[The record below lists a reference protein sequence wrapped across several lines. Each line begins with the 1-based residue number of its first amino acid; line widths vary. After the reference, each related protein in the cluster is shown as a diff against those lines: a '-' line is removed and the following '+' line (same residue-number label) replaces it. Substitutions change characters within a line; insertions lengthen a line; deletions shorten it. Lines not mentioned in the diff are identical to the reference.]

1 MCCDEDVIAL
11 ICVGVPMVMYA
22 VLVGFQERSPI
33 VVGGKLNEC
42 FGKGK
47 KDPLKCLAKDPG
59 IGPNYGGIFLFIMI
73 IAIIFIIYG
82 IVVQILKCVLCCC
95 NCCCGCC
102 GCLDC
107 FLKYAFRVGV
117 GVGYPSLMDFLT
129 YLISAS
135 VAKDK
140 GWTGSVLSKKGWFN
154 NAIGGYS
161 GISMLSLAAGWTFTV
176 VIGSFFI
183 QKDSCCLKFL
193 GLILGCVVAFVIIA
207 AIVPADPRNLYSTDR
222 LLQSGKVFHSAEARW
237 GGVLLGFIN
246 VGVFTGMYAAALCC
260 LDGGCCCK

>member
-11 ICVGVPMVMYA
+11 ICVGVPMVVYA
-22 VLVGFQERSPI
+22 LIVGFQKRNPAA
-33 VVGGKLNEC
+33 VGQALKTC
-42 FGKGK
+42 FNDNKSIWK
-47 KDPLKCLAKDPG
+47 KDPLKCLAGTK
-59 IGPNYGGIFLFIMI
+59 YGGLFLFIMI
-73 IAIIFIIYG
+73 VAVICIIYG
-82 IVVQILKCVLCCC
+82 IVVQILKCILCCC

-107 FLKYAFRVGV
+107 FLKYAFRIGV

-135 VAKDK
+135 VAKNNNWVDNN
-140 GWTGSVLSKKGWFN
+140 LSKRGAFN
-154 NAIGGYS
+154 NAVGGYS
-161 GISMLSLAAGWTFTV
+161 GISMLSLAAGWVFTV

-183 QKDSCCLKFL
+183 QKDSCGLKFL
-193 GLILGCVVAFVIIA
+193 GLILGCIVAFVIIA
-207 AIVPADPRNLYSTDR
+207 AVVPADPRNLYS
-222 LLQSGKVFHSAEARW
+222 GKAFNNQLFISKEARW

-260 LDGGCCCK
+260 LNGCCCCK

>member
-1 MCCDEDVIAL
+1 MCCDEDIIAL
-11 ICVGVPMVMYA
+11 ICVGVPMIAYA
-22 VLVGFQERSPI
+22 VLVGFPGRDPTKVKTALDS
-33 VVGGKLNEC
+33 C
-42 FGKGK
+42 FGNGK
-47 KDPLKCLAKDPG
+47 DKSLGCLSSQS
-59 IGPNYGGIFLFIMI
+59 GGSLFLFIMTVA
-73 IAIIFIIYG
+73 AICIVYS

-95 NCCCGCC
+95 SCCCCGCC

-140 GWTGSVLSKKGWFN
+140 GWIGNTLSKKGWFN

-161 GISMLSLAAGWTFTV
+161 GISMLSLAAGWIFTV

-207 AIVPADPRNLYSTDR
+207 AIVPADPRYLYSSEK

>member
-11 ICVGVPMVMYA
+11 ICVGVPMVVYA

-117 GVGYPSLMDFLT
+117 GVGYPSLADFLT
-129 YLISAS
+129 YLITSLA
-135 VAKDK
+135 AKNSNN
-140 GWTGSVLSKKGWFN
+140 GGSSFN

-161 GISMLSLAAGWTFTV
+161 GISMLSLAAGWIFTV

-207 AIVPADPRNLYSTDR
+207 AIVPADPRYLYSSEK